1 MPSGVTMKKGIL
13 VDAIKSQKFLLL
25 LLLGL
30 LPSATGGRK
39 CLLNF
44 IRDKNAMYTYYQS
57 GDLNIGGIISATP
70 LKFKPAVFYKPPT
83 TNLVGVGPFIFW
95 FLLSF
100 FFATEE
106 INRNPKLLPNV
117 TLGYNFYDNYYEAR
131 MTYDAMADL
140 LSTGEASVPNYSC
153 GSASNLL
160 VMIEGV
166 ESDASSQI
174 SIMSSIYKIP
184 QVSYGFVS
192 EALSDKIQFPFVYRM
207 VPKEEHLYHMIAKLL
222 QHFGWNWVSLVAP
235 DTDGGERFMRTLSPI
250 LTRNEICVA
259 FSLMFPG
266 LQVEIPLL
274 PLETLF
280 MWNNVTVFIY
290 YAEMRFFYNVIKML
304 HFLVSKLYRIPIV
317 GKIWITTA
325 SWDLTLYFTYDIFV
339 DKEIHGF
346 FSFVCHQ
353 KKMVNND
360 NFQTFY
366 DTMNKFGL
374 AAFECLLSKP
384 ALSVKWRKRCKKQ
397 EMLEVPS
404 EEFVDNVFS
413 MDSYRISSLVQAV
426 ARTIDRALSWRTQRI
441 RPRGEDGLRSHSI
454 SAWQLHSFLGNIHFY
469 NSSLEGVYLDEKGE
483 LSANFDIV
491 KWETFSND
499 STHATKFGE
508 IHRHWGSSET
518 DFILDQDE
526 WSRHFNQRFH
536 HSRCTGRCHPGEAKI
551 VLEGKPVCCYGCSLC
566 AEGTISTQEDFFSDA
581 DHCSKCPDDQHP
593 NKAQN
598 QCLPKIQTFLSYK
611 DYLGIILTTL
621 ALFFCLITALVLI
634 IFIKFL
640 ETPLVKANNQDLSF
654 VLLVSLMFSFLSSF
668 FFIGQPRTTTCLLRQ
683 TMFSII
689 FSVAISSVL
698 AKTVT
703 VVLAFLA
710 TKPGSKARRWLG
722 KSVANSIIISCSG
735 IQMGICTFWL
745 GTSPPF
751 PESDMQS
758 QTGEIILQCN
768 EGSVAMFYSA
778 LSYMGFQAAVCFVVA
793 FLARNLPGAF
803 NEAKL
808 ITFSMLVF
816 CSVWISFV
824 PTYLS
829 TKGKYMVAVQVF
841 SILSSS
847 AGLLGCIFIPKC
859 YIIILRPDLNTK
871 EQLTTRTD
879 VGLKAKAK

>member
-1 MPSGVTMKKGIL
+1 M
-13 VDAIKSQKFLLL
+13 
-25 LLLGL
+25 
-30 LPSATGGRK
+30 
-39 CLLNF
+39 
-44 IRDKNAMYTYYQS
+44 IR
-57 GDLNIGGIISATP
+57 
-70 LKFKPAVFYKPPT
+70 
-83 TNLVGVGPFIFW
+83 
-95 FLLSF
+95 
-100 FFATEE
+100 
-106 INRNPKLLPNV
+106 
-117 TLGYNFYDNYYEAR
+117 
-131 MTYDAMADL
+131 
-140 LSTGEASVPNYSC
+140 
-153 GSASNLL
+153 
-160 VMIEGV
+160 
-166 ESDASSQI
+166 
-174 SIMSSIYKIP
+174 
-184 QVSYGFVS
+184 
-192 EALSDKIQFPFVYRM
+192 
-207 VPKEEHLYHMIAKLL
+207 
-222 QHFGWNWVSLVAP
+222 
-235 DTDGGERFMRTLSPI
+235 
-250 LTRNEICVA
+250 
-259 FSLMFPG
+259 
-266 LQVEIPLL
+266 
-274 PLETLF
+274 
-280 MWNNVTVFIY
+280 
-290 YAEMRFFYNVIKML
+290 
-304 HFLVSKLYRIPIV
+304 
-317 GKIWITTA
+317 
-325 SWDLTLYFTYDIFV
+325 
-339 DKEIHGF
+339 
-346 FSFVCHQ
+346 
-353 KKMVNND
+353 
-360 NFQTFY
+360 
-366 DTMNKFGL
+366 
-374 AAFECLLSKP
+374 
-384 ALSVKWRKRCKKQ
+384 
-397 EMLEVPS
+397 
-404 EEFVDNVFS
+404 
-413 MDSYRISSLVQAV
+413 
-426 ARTIDRALSWRTQRI
+426 
-441 RPRGEDGLRSHSI
+441 
-454 SAWQLHSFLGNIHFY
+454 
-469 NSSLEGVYLDEKGE
+469 
-483 LSANFDIV
+483 
-491 KWETFSND
+491 
-499 STHATKFGE
+499 
-508 IHRHWGSSET
+508 
-518 DFILDQDE
+518 
-526 WSRHFNQRFH
+526 FN

-551 VLEGKPVCCYGCSLC
+551 VLEGKPLCCYGCSLC
-566 AEGTISTQEDFFSDA
+566 AEGTISTQEDA

-683 TMFSII
+683 TIFSII

-722 KSVANSIIISCSG
+722 KSLANSIIISCSG

-751 PESDMQS
+751 PESDLQS

-859 YIIILRPDLNTK
+859 YIVILRPDLNTK
-871 EQLTTRTD
+871 EQLTAKTD
-879 VGLKAKAK
+879 VGLKAKIK